1 MPREGI
7 TLRYLSRCA
16 QSAYPAPSLL
26 QPSRL
31 GQSLVELETKDAQA
45 SGPARSRPAA
55 MGRYEEDAEAPRE
68 HREHRSH
75 KSHKSH
81 RREHKHDRYDKTDR
95 PEKDL
100 RDRDV
105 NKNSGQQGSGE
116 ASPGRQRDEAA
127 PALAFD
133 KPQGN
138 ETGGENSMSIEET
151 NRCASAFHCSVPACG
166 LVFIF
171 CPRVLSARRALS
183 HPVKCP
189 RC

>member
-1 MPREGI
+1 
-7 TLRYLSRCA
+7 
-16 QSAYPAPSLL
+16 
-26 QPSRL
+26 
-31 GQSLVELETKDAQA
+31 
-45 SGPARSRPAA
+45 
-55 MGRYEEDAEAPRE
+55 MGRREEDAEAPRE

-81 RREHKHDRYDKTDR
+81 RRDHKHDRYDKSDR

-105 NKNSGQQGSGE
+105 NQNSGQQGSGE

-127 PALAFD
+127 PAPAFD

-151 NRCASAFHCSVPACG
+151 NRYVFASQPTLQARGFASYHAPRPRLPAG
-166 LVFIF
+166 PLTTQSR
-171 CPRVLSARRALS
+171 CPDVQDVQSPAWPIC
-183 HPVKCP
+183 H
-189 RC
+189 

>member
-1 MPREGI
+1 
-7 TLRYLSRCA
+7 
-16 QSAYPAPSLL
+16 
-26 QPSRL
+26 
-31 GQSLVELETKDAQA
+31 
-45 SGPARSRPAA
+45 
-55 MGRYEEDAEAPRE
+55 MGRREEDAEAPRE

-127 PALAFD
+127 PAQAFD

-138 ETGGENSMSIEET
+138 DVGGENSMSIEET
-151 NRCASAFHCSVPACG
+151 NRCIFTLHCCLHNCGLHLTLYSLAALPGSFWLHIQACHTRLQKMTMSHMLSYHLLGLAFVSCMMTRQTTVVNSFAFHLPPY
-166 LVFIF
+166 LEKH
-171 CPRVLSARRALS
+171 LS
-183 HPVKCP
+183 
-189 RC
+189 RCL